1 MVNRSSE
8 RVVEKACH
16 ALVAG
21 EIVLLYDFDNRE
33 KETDMAIRSDRLRH
47 QDIARLRNDAGGLIC
62 TAIPFDAGKK
72 LDIPYAR
79 DLLRSVALVEKLGDI
94 PYDPTNQSSF
104 SLWVNHKNTFT
115 GITDRDRAL
124 TASAISRA
132 VSTVLSGGSFSFSSA
147 FRTPGHTPILIAAQ
161 ELLAKRCGQTE
172 LSVTL
177 AEIAQIPPVVTI
189 CEMLDDDSGY
199 ALSKEDAIAYA
210 KRHNAVFIE
219 GADVM
224 NFYETNGLSISHN
237 I

>member
-1 MVNRSSE
+1 MVNKSSE
-8 RVVEKACH
+8 RIVEKACR
-16 ALVAG
+16 ALAVG

-62 TAIPFDAGKK
+62 TAIPFNKKKK

-124 TASAISRA
+124 TASKIAHA
-132 VSTVLSGGSFSFSSA
+132 VSRVLSGEPFSFSTE

-161 ELLAKRCGQTE
+161 ELLLKRHGQTE
-172 LSVTL
+172 LSIAL
-177 AEIAQIPPVVTI
+177 AEMAEINPTITI
-189 CEMLDDDSGY
+189 CEMLDDESGY
-199 ALSKEDAIAYA
+199 ALSKAEAIEYA
-210 KRHNAVFIE
+210 QKNNLVFIE
-219 GADVM
+219 GTDVVE
-224 NFYETNGLSISHN
+224 FYESKLNGTNDR
-237 I
+237 

>member
-16 ALVAG
+16 ALAAG
-21 EIVLLYDFDNRE
+21 EIILLYDFDNRE
-33 KETDMAIRSDRLRH
+33 KETDMAVRSDRLRY

-62 TAIPFDAGKK
+62 TAISYDAGKK

-124 TASAISRA
+124 TASEIAHA
-132 VSTVLSGGSFSFSSA
+132 VSKVLSGESFSFSTE

-161 ELLAKRCGQTE
+161 ELLSKRHGQTE
-172 LSVTL
+172 LSVAL
-177 AEIAQIPPVVTI
+177 AEMAQINPTITI
-189 CEMLDDDSGY
+189 CEMLDDESGY
-199 ALSKEDAIAYA
+199 ALSKEDAALYA
-210 KRHNAVFIE
+210 EKNNLVFIE
-219 GADVM
+219 GTDILE
-224 NFYETNGLSISHN
+224 FYEARLN
-237 I
+237 